1 MYFKI
6 YFEGA
11 STVGRVPLV
20 RVRDEASI
28 FDLKTLMEKR
38 IGVPVKRQR
47 MLLSHSKLSDD
58 LMLSDV
64 SRLCQISMQ
73 DNDPACI
80 ELFDDTKPVCR
91 LCYIED
97 IGCGSPEMSM
107 EVDIDM
113 DIELPLGS
121 SANQSIAMPRSSDPD
136 CNLILGDD
144 CSSGACCSTAE
155 ASTESSTASSGDTNA
170 SSSEGS
176 KGSNV
181 RALRKK
187 FCCPPLEVDEDKK
200 CPHKCDIHCCKNCG
214 RPPYA
219 NVLPEY
225 RKYAVMI
232 VNEED
237 PCNCD
242 FKCIL
247 IFLAEQFQ
255 FSEDPNSLNF
265 SQCMPADVFDYTL
278 MIVCEGADTQEWIL
292 HAARPMCPPYRCE
305 SFLKHYEFV
314 RCAFVLPLIVK
325 RDLCRI
331 FRVIEKQNCGLDTS
345 KWCVMSQVTL
355 DPCSKEYDRKVVFRG
370 CQNNELTVYIDEDSV
385 AFLAKQCNKLKYMLW
400 HLPVDFCTLAEC
412 M

>member
-11 STVGRVPLV
+11 RSAGRVPLV
-20 RVRDEASI
+20 RVRDGASI
-28 FDLKTLMEKR
+28 FDLKKLLEIRTK
-38 IGVPVKRQR
+38 VPVKRQR

-64 SRLCQISMQ
+64 SRMCQISMQ
-73 DNDPACI
+73 GNDPAWI
-80 ELFDDTKPVCR
+80 ELFDDTKPVCK
-91 LCYIED
+91 LCYLED

-107 EVDIDM
+107 EVDMDM
-113 DIELPLGS
+113 DVELPLDS
-121 SANQSIAMPRSSDPD
+121 SAN
-136 CNLILGDD
+136 G
-144 CSSGACCSTAE
+144 
-155 ASTESSTASSGDTNA
+155 ASTEDTSNA
-170 SSSEGS
+170 SSSEEVA
-176 KGSNV
+176 KEKKV

-187 FCCPPLEVDEDKK
+187 FCCPPLEVEEDQK
-200 CPHKCDIHCCKNCG
+200 CRDKCKIHCCKSYG

-219 NVLPEY
+219 NVLPED
-225 RKYAVMI
+225 RRYAVII

-255 FSEDPNSLNF
+255 FSEDPNALIF
-265 SQCMPADVFDYTL
+265 SQCMPAVIFDCAL
-278 MIVCEGADTQEWIL
+278 MIVCDGADTQEWL
-292 HAARPMCPPYRCE
+292 LRTARPMCPPFKCQ
-305 SFLKHYEFV
+305 SFLRHFELI

-325 RDLCRI
+325 RTLCRMFKI
-331 FRVIEKQNCGLDTS
+331 IENQNCGLDTS

-355 DPCSKEYDRKVVFRG
+355 DPCSKEYDRKVVYRG
-370 CQNNELTVYIDEDSV
+370 CQNDEITVYIDEESV

>member
-6 YFEGA
+6 YFDGE
-11 STVGRVPLV
+11 SPVGRVPLV

-28 FDLKTLMEKR
+28 FDLKALLEKR

-64 SRLCQISMQ
+64 SRLCQITMQ
-73 DNDPACI
+73 GNDPACI

-91 LCYIED
+91 LCYLED

-113 DIELPLGS
+113 DVEMPLGS
-121 SANQSIAMPRSSDPD
+121 SANH
-136 CNLILGDD
+136 
-144 CSSGACCSTAE
+144 
-155 ASTESSTASSGDTNA
+155 TASSGGTNA

-181 RALRKK
+181 RALRQK
-187 FCCPPLEVDEDKK
+187 FSCPPLEVEEDKK

-219 NVLPEY
+219 NVLPED
-225 RKYAVMI
+225 RRYAVII

-255 FSEDPNSLNF
+255 FSEDPNALNF
-265 SQCMPADVFDYTL
+265 SKCVPADVFDCTL

-292 HAARPMCPPYRCE
+292 HAARPMCPPYKCQ
-305 SFLKHYEFV
+305 SFLRHFELI
-314 RCAFVLPLIVK
+314 RCTFVLPLIVK

-370 CQNNELTVYIDEDSV
+370 CQNDELTVYIDDESV

-400 HLPVDFCTLAEC
+400 HLPVDFCPLADC
-412 M
+412 Q

>member
-64 SRLCQISMQ
+64 SRLCQIIMQ
-73 DNDPACI
+73 GNDPACI

-91 LCYIED
+91 LCYLED

-113 DIELPLGS
+113 DVELPLGS
-121 SANQSIAMPRSSDPD
+121 SANQSFQPLSSDPD
-136 CNLILGDD
+136 CNLLLGDD
-144 CSSGACCSTAE
+144 CSSGACCSTTE
-155 ASTESSTASSGDTNA
+155 ASTESSTPTSGDTNA

-187 FCCPPLEVDEDKK
+187 FCCPPLEVEEDKK
-200 CPHKCDIHCCKNCG
+200 CPDKCDIHCCKNCG

-219 NVLPEY
+219 NVLPED
-225 RKYAVMI
+225 RRYAVII

-237 PCNCD
+237 PCDCD

-247 IFLAEQFQ
+247 NFLAEQFQ
-255 FSEDPNSLNF
+255 FSEDPNAVNF
-265 SQCMPADVFDYTL
+265 SQCMTADVLDCTL
-278 MIVCEGADTQEWIL
+278 MIVCDGADTQEWL
-292 HAARPMCPPYRCE
+292 LRTARPMCPPYKCQ
-305 SFLKHYEFV
+305 SFLKHYELIM
-314 RCAFVLPLIVK
+314 CIFVLPLIVQ
-325 RDLCRI
+325 RDLCCV
-331 FRVIEKQNCGLDTS
+331 FKVFETQHCGLDTS

-355 DPCSKEYDRKVVFRG
+355 DPCSKEYDRKVVFRD
-370 CQNNELTVYIDEDSV
+370 CQNDELTVYIDEESV

-400 HLPVDFCTLAEC
+400 HLPVDFCTLAGC
-412 M
+412 S

>member
-6 YFEGA
+6 FFEGGRTA
-11 STVGRVPLV
+11 GRVPLV
-20 RVRDEASI
+20 RVRDGASI
-28 FDLKTLMEKR
+28 YDLKKLLEIRTK
-38 IGVPVKRQR
+38 VPVKRQR

-64 SRLCQISMQ
+64 SRMCQISMQ
-73 DNDPACI
+73 GNDPAWI
-80 ELFDDTKPVCR
+80 ELFDDTKPVCK
-91 LCYIED
+91 LCYLED

-107 EVDIDM
+107 EVDMDM
-113 DIELPLGS
+113 DVELPLS
-121 SANQSIAMPRSSDPD
+121 SANESSTSCSSLAD
-136 CNLILGDD
+136 CNLTLRDD
-144 CSSGACCSTAE
+144 CSTGACCSTTE
-155 ASTESSTASSGDTNA
+155 GSTASSTASTEDTSNA
-170 SSSEGS
+170 SSSEEVA
-176 KGSNV
+176 KEKKI

-187 FCCPPLEVDEDKK
+187 FCCPPLEVEEDQK
-200 CPHKCDIHCCKNCG
+200 CRDKCEIHCCKSYG

-219 NVLPEY
+219 NVLPED
-225 RKYAVMI
+225 RRYAVII

-255 FSEDPNSLNF
+255 FSEDPNALIF
-265 SQCMPADVFDYTL
+265 SQCMPAVIFDCAL
-278 MIVCEGADTQEWIL
+278 MIVCDGSDTQEWL
-292 HAARPMCPPYRCE
+292 LRTARPMCPPFKCQ
-305 SFLKHYEFV
+305 SFLRHFELT
-314 RCAFVLPLIVK
+314 RCSFVLPLIVK
-325 RDLCRI
+325 RTLCRM
-331 FRVIEKQNCGLDTS
+331 FRIIENQNCGLDTS

-355 DPCSKEYDRKVVFRG
+355 DPCSKEYDRKVVYRG
-370 CQNNELTVYIDEDSV
+370 CQNVEITVYIDDESV

>member
-28 FDLKTLMEKR
+28 FDLKTIMEKR
-38 IGVPVKRQR
+38 TGVPLKRQR

-64 SRLCQISMQ
+64 SRMCQISMQ

-80 ELFDDTKPVCR
+80 ELLDETKPVCR
-91 LCYIED
+91 FCYLED
-97 IGCGSPEMSM
+97 IGCGSPR
-107 EVDIDM
+107 I
-113 DIELPLGS
+113 P
-121 SANQSIAMPRSSDPD
+121 
-136 CNLILGDD
+136 
-144 CSSGACCSTAE
+144 AE

-187 FCCPPLEVDEDKK
+187 FCCPPLEVEEDKK
-200 CPHKCDIHCCKNCG
+200 CPGKCDIHCCKNCG

-255 FSEDPNSLNF
+255 FSEDPNALNF
-265 SQCMPADVFDYTL
+265 SQCMSADVFDCTL

-305 SFLKHYEFV
+305 PFLKHYEFV
-314 RCAFVLPLIVK
+314 RCGFVLPLIVK

-331 FRVIEKQNCGLDTS
+331 FKVIEKQNCGLDTS

-370 CQNNELTVYIDEDSV
+370 CQNDELTVYIDEDSV
-385 AFLAKQCNKLKYMLW
+385 AFLAKQCNKLIYMLW